1 MAASDFGVAQLEFFL
16 KAQFKK
22 GAVEDMTLKQG
33 PLFGLMGKDD
43 TFGGEYLKIPL
54 KYGGVVSGSADFA
67 TAKAMS
73 GGISGVA
80 FKIES
85 ENLKEDYTMFAITG
99 KALRVGKTN
108 EKAFFQTLTS
118 LVESSYLTQTQRV
131 CKQMFRNTIGYFGE
145 VSSIGPTNDDIT
157 LTNRAD
163 SRMIEVG
170 QRIGVLNDAV
180 GGTYLDYCNGGTAA
194 SAYITVE
201 SINRSTGVVT
211 FTTDVNTTFSTL
223 NATAGDLLI
232 HYGDRGVYSDEAN
245 SCIHGMEDWVPRR
258 DGTQYVTHHQ
268 IWPSTG
274 NLFGVDRTS
283 DTERL
288 AGLTLDGGGA
298 QKQMS
303 ALLEG
308 ISLLCEVGA
317 NPTHIFMDPVQFR
330 KCRALIQEKTIYH
343 AEPVKKQALKAD
355 GSKSATVYYSGFQ
368 IDGDKGPVSV
378 FSDIWCPPN
387 TAWVISMENWKLHSA
402 GECIGMLMED
412 DLRILRESDS
422 DGYEGRVGG
431 YREMSCDAP
440 GHQLQIYN
448 FGS

>member
-1 MAASDFGVAQLEFFL
+1 MAAVTVPQIEWFL

-22 GAVEDMTLKQG
+22 GAIEDMTLKQG
-33 PLFGLMGKDD
+33 PAFGLMPKDD
-43 TFGGEYLKIPL
+43 GFGGEYLKIPL
-54 KYGGVVSGSADFA
+54 KYGGVVSGSANFA
-67 TAKAMS
+67 QAQALK

-85 ENLKEDYTMFAITG
+85 EDLKPDYSMFAVTG
-99 KALRVGKTN
+99 KSLRVGKTN
-108 EKAFFQTLTS
+108 EKAFFQTLSS

-131 CKQMFRNTIGYFGE
+131 CKQMFRNTRGYFGS
-145 VSSIGPTNDDIT
+145 VSDNPPSGTSFT
-157 LTNRAD
+157 LNNREE

-170 QRIGVLNDAV
+170 QRLGFIDITG
-180 GGTYLDYCNGGTAA
+180 
-194 SAYITVE
+194 AYINCTGTQNYLTV
-201 SINRSTGVVT
+201 SQVNRTTGLITTTENFNVFNVVAPAQNDLVCH
-211 FTTDVNTTFSTL
+211 FGDHGII
-223 NATAGDLLI
+223 ATA
-232 HYGDRGVYSDEAN
+232 SN
-245 SCIHGMEDWVPRR
+245 NCIHGFEDWVPR
-258 DGTQYVTHHQ
+258 
-268 IWPSTG
+268 STG
-274 NLFGVDRTS
+274 NQIPPGTALFGVTRTT

-288 AGLTLDGGGA
+288 AGLTLDGGGG

-387 TAWVISMENWKLHSA
+387 TAWVLSLDTWKLHSA

-440 GHQLQIYN
+440 GHNLQIYN

>member
-1 MAASDFGVAQLEFFL
+1 MAISVSDIEWFL

-33 PLFGLMGKDD
+33 SLFGLMTKEES
-43 TFGGEYLKIPL
+43 FGGEYLKIPL
-54 KYGGVVSGSADFA
+54 KYGGVVSGSNDFT
-67 TAKAMS
+67 TANALA

-85 ENLKEDYTMFAITG
+85 DDLKEDYTMFAVNG
-99 KALRVGKTN
+99 KALRVGKTDD
-108 EKAFFQTLTS
+108 KAFFQTLAS

-131 CKQMFRNTIGYFGE
+131 CKQQYRNTRGYFGS
-145 VSSIGPTNDDIT
+145 VGSISAANAIT
-157 LTNRAD
+157 LTNREE

-170 QRIGVLNDAV
+170 QRIGVIDITA
-180 GGTYLDYCNGGTAA
+180 GGTFLDYCNGGSAA
-194 SAYITVE
+194 TAYITV
-201 SINRSTGVVT
+201 SAINRTSGVVT
-211 FTTDVNTTFSTL
+211 FSTDVNTTFSTL
-223 NATAGDLLI
+223 NAAAGDLLVK
-232 HYGDRGVYSDEAN
+232 YGDHNIYGSESN
-245 SCIHGMEDWVPRR
+245 TCLHGMEDWVPRR
-258 DGTQYVTHHQ
+258 DGTENVTHFQ
-268 IWPSTG
+268 IWPTTA
-274 NLFGVDRTS
+274 LFDVPRTA

-298 QKQMS
+298 QKQMA

-308 ISLLCEVGA
+308 ISLVCEVGG
-317 NPTHIFMDPVQFR
+317 NPDCIFMDPVQFR

-343 AEPVKKQALKAD
+343 AQPVKKAALKAD

-387 TAWVISMENWKLHSA
+387 TSWVVEMANWKLHSA

-412 DLRILRESDS
+412 GNRILRQDS
-422 DGYEGRVGG
+422 ADAYTGRVGG